1 MKVKYIVINQTTLE
15 LQENASKGDI
25 IDLTEEISIDT
36 SSIEKR
42 LNDEINAAKDR
53 VYAEKIA
60 AEKKALLAESAKDKA
75 ATENE
80 YKMKIKE
87 LESKINS
94 DKELYDNNLKHA
106 EDEKKK
112 SLENQSVEL
121 EAKYSKQITELKGQL
136 ESASKDKILAV
147 EAEAK
152 KNQEELAEKSQRI
165 ALLEK
170 EAEASAEKAQLDKK
184 IAVEEE
190 AKKNKDEI
198 LKRDQEI
205 AKLKEA
211 ANHNQKQAEMEKEL
225 AISKTLKDAQEK
237 LDTKAQEIIKLQG
250 ELEIQKQQKENELKT
265 QKDSYETQL
274 RFKDEQIEQYKN
286 FKQSLS
292 TKMIGES
299 LEQHCLKEFNK
310 IRTTAFPKAYFAKDN
325 DASSG
330 SKGDFIYR
338 ENGEDGSEILSIMFE
353 MKNEMES
360 TGSKHKNEEFFK
372 ELDKDRRE
380 KKCEYAVLV
389 SLLEKDDEFY
399 NQGIVDVSY
408 EYPKMYVIRPQFFI
422 SLISI
427 LRNSAYNAYQ
437 YKLEM
442 NRYKAA
448 NIDVTNFEKKLN
460 DFKDGFVKNYMS
472 ASTNFDEAI
481 KDIDATIKKMESIK
495 AHLLTTQN
503 QLRLANN
510 KVEEVSVKKLTYNN
524 PTMKQLFAEARNYS
538 DSSSESE

>member
-1 MKVKYIVINQTTLE
+1 MKIKYIVKNQTTLE

-25 IDLTEEISIDT
+25 IDLTDEISIDT

-42 LNDEINAAKDR
+42 INDEISAAKDR

-60 AEKKALLAESAKDKA
+60 AEKKALMAESAKDKA

-136 ESASKDKILAV
+136 ENASKDKILAV

-152 KNQEELAEKSQRI
+152 KNQEELAEKSQKI

-170 EAEASAEKAQLDKK
+170 EAEAAAEKAELDKK
-184 IAVEEE
+184 IAVEAES
-190 AKKNKDEI
+190 KKNQVEI
-198 LKRDQEI
+198 AKRDQEI
-205 AKLKEA
+205 AKLKDA
-211 ANHNQKQAEMEKEL
+211 ANYNQKQAEMDKEL
-225 AISKTLKDAQEK
+225 AINKTLKEAQEK
-237 LDTKAQEIIKLQG
+237 IDVKTQEIIKLQG
-250 ELEIQKQQKENELKT
+250 DIEIQKQQKENELKS
-265 QKDSYETQL
+265 QKESYEIQL
-274 RFKDEQIEQYKN
+274 KLKEEQLEQYKD

-310 IRTTAFPKAYFAKDN
+310 LRMTAFPNVYFDKDN
-325 DASSG
+325 DSSSG

-338 ENGEDGSEILSIMFE
+338 ENGEDGTEVLSIMFE
-353 MKNEMES
+353 MKNEMDT
-360 TGSKHKNEEFFK
+360 TGTKHKNSDFFK

-389 SLLEKDDEFY
+389 SLLEKDDDFY

-437 YKLEM
+437 YKIEM

-472 ASTNFDEAI
+472 ASNNFDEAI

-524 PTMKQLFAEARNYS
+524 PTMKKLFDEARNKD
-538 DSSSESE
+538 DSEESE

>member
-1 MKVKYIVINQTTLE
+1 MKIKYIVKNQTTLE

-42 LNDEINAAKDR
+42 LNDEINAVKDK

-60 AEKKALLAESAKDKA
+60 IEKKALVAEKEKEKAES
-75 ATENE
+75 ENGF
-80 YKMKIKE
+80 KIRIRE
-87 LESKINS
+87 LESIIANN
-94 DKELYDNNLKHA
+94 KELYEANLKHA
-106 EDEKKK
+106 EDEKKH
-112 SLENQSVEL
+112 SLDNLTIDL
-121 EAKYSKQITELKGQL
+121 ESKYSKQISELQGQL
-136 ESASKDKILAV
+136 DNANKDKILAV

-152 KNQEELAEKSQRI
+152 KNYDELAEKNQKI

-170 EAEASAEKAQLDKK
+170 EISSSAEKAELDKK
-184 IAVEEE
+184 IAIENEV
-190 AKKNKDEI
+190 KKNQDEI
-198 LKRDQEI
+198 VKRDQEI

-211 ANHNQKQAEMEKEL
+211 ANYNQKQAEMDKEL
-225 AISKTLKDAQEK
+225 AISKISKEAQEK
-237 LDTKAQEIIKLQG
+237 IDVKAQEIIKLKAD
-250 ELEIQKQQKENELKT
+250 LEIQKQQKENELKT
-265 QKDSYETQL
+265 QKESFEIQL
-274 RFKDEQIEQYKN
+274 KLKEEQLEQYKD

-310 IRTTAFPKAYFAKDN
+310 LRMTAFPNAYFAKDN
-325 DASSG
+325 DSSSG

-338 ENGEDGSEILSIMFE
+338 ENGEDGTEVLSIMFE
-353 MKNEMES
+353 MKNEMDT

-389 SLLEKDDEFY
+389 SLLEKEDDFY

-437 YKLEM
+437 YKIEM
-442 NRYKAA
+442 NRYKSA

-460 DFKDGFVKNYMS
+460 DFKDGFIKNYMS
-472 ASTNFDEAI
+472 ASNNFDEAI
-481 KDIDATIKKMESIK
+481 KDIDATIKKMENIK
-495 AHLLTTQN
+495 SRLLTTQN

-510 KVEEVSVKKLTYNN
+510 KVDEVTVKKLTYNN
-524 PTMKQLFAEARNYS
+524 PTMKRLFEEAKS
-538 DSSSESE
+538 K